1 MVMVETYMLVDRIQT
16 ISASIINRKLASY
29 LWLRNRE
36 DVREKLLRSLRV
48 VEVKEEESILV
59 RECKARL
66 GERETLTSPAV
77 RVLRL
82 DGEGSCDLADAGGV
96 GEDEWGPR
104 HTR

>member
-1 MVMVETYMLVDRIQT
+1 MVETYMLVDRIQT

-59 RECKARL
+59 RQY
-66 GERETLTSPAV
+66 SV
-77 RVLRL
+77 RP
-82 DGEGSCDLADAGGV
+82 G
-96 GEDEWGPR
+96 
-104 HTR
+104 